1 MLSNCG
7 VGEDYLRV
15 PWTAWRSNRSLLKE
29 INPEYSIRK
38 TDDKGE
44 APILWPPDVKSQLI
58 GEDCDAGKNWRQ
70 EEKGTREDETAGWH
84 CWLNGH
90 EFEQIPG
97 DGEGQGNLAC
107 CSPWGN
113 KESDTTEWLNNNHNN
128 KTWTLPCVTFWFSSL
143 HSTPFKKEK
152 FPRIENAYSFL
163 MPKEQGTYTVQ
174 NWCQRTTN

>member
-58 GEDCDAGKNWRQ
+58 GKDLDAGKDGRQ
-70 EEKGTREDETAGWH
+70 EEKGMTEDEMLAWYH
-84 CWLNGH
+84 QLNRH
-90 EFEQIPG
+90 EFAQTPR
-97 DGEGQGNLAC
+97 DGKYGETWRAAVHGV
-107 CSPWGN
+107 S
-113 KESDTTEWLNNNHNN
+113 
-128 KTWTLPCVTFWFSSL
+128 KT
-143 HSTPFKKEK
+143 
-152 FPRIENAYSFL
+152 
-163 MPKEQGTYTVQ
+163 
-174 NWCQRTTN
+174 RT